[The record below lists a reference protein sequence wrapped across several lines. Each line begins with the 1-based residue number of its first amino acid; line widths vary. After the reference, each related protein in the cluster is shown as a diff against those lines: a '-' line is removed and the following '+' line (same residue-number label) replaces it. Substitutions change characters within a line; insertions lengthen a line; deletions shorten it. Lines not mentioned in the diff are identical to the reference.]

1 MMRSNNWL
9 FHSCHKMLAVLI
21 TDLDQVSGIPE
32 DCLLHIR
39 NNSPA
44 TLWFFLV
51 QICYRLYK
59 YLPYHAPIRRRS
71 DLEDFLYDKYLAE
84 DEELA
89 KKRAT
94 MESLYDDWAEYKSLF
109 VSEATIKR
117 DRNTWKALY
126 KDAPIVKKPLVS
138 ITKTELERWLL
149 SVIRSKNMN
158 SHQFTNFISVV
169 RQLMAYAEEIG
180 IIESNPAEKIHIQKK
195 RILKPEVKGPAI
207 TQVFMEDER
216 QMLIKH
222 AMEQYAKHRDTVQI
236 FTSLAIAFLLYV
248 PLRRGELVA
257 LRFDDL
263 DGNRLYLTDSYSHDM
278 KCLKGRLKDIEGWRT
293 VDVVPPALEIIE
305 KIRQERIRL
314 GMPTDGCIFT
324 VNEKYSS
331 LYSALGKSINKY
343 CDELGIPRRSLHKTR
358 KTCLGT
364 KTSERHLTRIAT
376 TLLLTRRD
384 TEQFQHHWPRSS
396 NQCKTTDA
404 LKSLIIQRFGGVVR
418 RGKNPTTSN
427 QIQPLPELKNR

>member
-1 MMRSNNWL
+1 MTSKTPHEEIRLQDLYSADDVLSTIYEQGILDEDGVRLIMRKKHLQFVLS
-9 FHSCHKMLAVLI
+9 HHEHKIWQSADGRWKTYI
-21 TDLDQVSGIPE
+21 TDEESGK
-32 DCLLHIR
+32 R
-39 NNSPA
+39 K
-44 TLWFFLV
+44 
-51 QICYRLYK
+51 QISRES
-59 YLPYHAPIRRRS
+59 RE

-117 DRNTWKALY
+117 DSNTWKALY

-222 AMEQYAKHRDTVQI
+222 AMEQYEKHRDTVQI

-314 GMPTDGCIFT
+314 GMPTDGYIFT
-324 VNEKYSS
+324 VNEKYGS

-343 CDELGIPRRSLHKTR
+343 CDEIGIPRRSLHKTR
-358 KTCLGT
+358 KTCASKMHADGVNDLIIQAQLGH
-364 KTSERHLTRIAT
+364 KDLRT
-376 TLLLTRRD
+376 TFNSYCYD
-384 TEQFQHHWPRSS
+384 V
-396 NQCKTTDA
+396 TTDA
-404 LKSLIIQRFGGVVR
+404 ERYRAISASLA
-418 RGKNPTTSN
+418 
-427 QIQPLPELKNR
+427 

>member
-1 MMRSNNWL
+1 MNNRTPHEEIRLQDLYSADDILSTIYEEGILNEDGVRLIMRKKHLQFVLS
-9 FHSCHKMLAVLI
+9 HHEHKIWQSADGRWKTYI
-21 TDLDQVSGIPE
+21 TDEESGK
-32 DCLLHIR
+32 R
-39 NNSPA
+39 K
-44 TLWFFLV
+44 
-51 QICYRLYK
+51 QISRES
-59 YLPYHAPIRRRS
+59 RE

-109 VSEATIKR
+109 VSESTIKR

-138 ITKTELERWLL
+138 VTKTELERWLL

-158 SHQFTNFISVV
+158 SHQFNNFISVI

-180 IIESNPAEKIHIQKK
+180 IIDSNPVEKIRIQKK
-195 RILKPEVKGPAI
+195 RILKPEIKGPTI

-216 QMLIKH
+216 QLLIKY
-222 AMEQYAKHRDTVQI
+222 AMEQYNKHRDTVQI

-263 DGNRLYLTDSYSHDM
+263 DGNRLILTDSYSHDM

-305 KIRQERIRL
+305 RIRQERIRL

-324 VNEKYSS
+324 VNEKYGS

-343 CDELGIPRRSLHKTR
+343 CDEIGIPRRSLHKTR
-358 KTCLGT
+358 KTCASKMHADGVNDLIIQAQLGH
-364 KTSERHLTRIAT
+364 KDLRT
-376 TLLLTRRD
+376 TFNSYCYD
-384 TEQFQHHWPRSS
+384 V
-396 NQCKTTDA
+396 TTDA
-404 LKSLIIQRFGGVVR
+404 ERYRAISASLA
-418 RGKNPTTSN
+418 
-427 QIQPLPELKNR
+427 

>member
-1 MMRSNNWL
+1 MTSKTPHEEIRLQDLYSADDVLSTIYEQGILDEDGVRLIMRKKHLQFVLS
-9 FHSCHKMLAVLI
+9 HHEHKIWQSADGRWKTYI
-21 TDLDQVSGIPE
+21 TDEESGK
-32 DCLLHIR
+32 R
-39 NNSPA
+39 K
-44 TLWFFLV
+44 
-51 QICYRLYK
+51 QISRES
-59 YLPYHAPIRRRS
+59 RE

-109 VSEATIKR
+109 VSESTIKR

-138 ITKTELERWLL
+138 VTKTELERWLL

-158 SHQFTNFISVV
+158 SHQFNNFISVI

-180 IIESNPAEKIHIQKK
+180 IIDSNPVEKIRIQKK
-195 RILKPEVKGPAI
+195 RILKPEIKGPTI

-216 QMLIKH
+216 QLLIKY
-222 AMEQYAKHRDTVQI
+222 AMEQYNKHRDTVQI

-263 DGNRLYLTDSYSHDM
+263 DGNRLILTDSYSHGT
-278 KCLKGRLKDIEGWRT
+278 KSLTGRLKDIEGWRA

-324 VNEKYSS
+324 VNEKYGS
-331 LYSALGKSINKY
+331 LYSALGKTINKY
-343 CDELGIPRRSLHKTR
+343 CDEIGIPRRSLHKTR
-358 KTCLGT
+358 KTCASKMHADGVNDLIIQAQLGH
-364 KTSERHLTRIAT
+364 KDLRT
-376 TLLLTRRD
+376 TFNSYCYD
-384 TEQFQHHWPRSS
+384 V
-396 NQCKTTDA
+396 TTDA
-404 LKSLIIQRFGGVVR
+404 ERYRAISASLA
-418 RGKNPTTSN
+418 
-427 QIQPLPELKNR
+427 

>member
-1 MMRSNNWL
+1 MTSKTPHEEIRLQDLYSADDVLSTIYEQGILDEDGVRLIMRKKHLQFVLS
-9 FHSCHKMLAVLI
+9 HHEHKIWQSADGRWKTYI
-21 TDLDQVSGIPE
+21 TDEESGK
-32 DCLLHIR
+32 R
-39 NNSPA
+39 K
-44 TLWFFLV
+44 
-51 QICYRLYK
+51 QISRES
-59 YLPYHAPIRRRS
+59 RE

-324 VNEKYSS
+324 VNEKYGS

-343 CDELGIPRRSLHKTR
+343 CDEIGIPRRSLHKTR
-358 KTCLGT
+358 KTCASKMHADGVNDLIIQAQLGH
-364 KTSERHLTRIAT
+364 KDLRT
-376 TLLLTRRD
+376 TFNSYCYD
-384 TEQFQHHWPRSS
+384 V
-396 NQCKTTDA
+396 TTDA
-404 LKSLIIQRFGGVVR
+404 ERYRAISASLA
-418 RGKNPTTSN
+418 
-427 QIQPLPELKNR
+427 

>member
-1 MMRSNNWL
+1 MNNRTPHEEIRLQDLYSADDVLSTIYEQGILDEDGVRLIMRKKHLQFVLS
-9 FHSCHKMLAVLI
+9 HHEHKIWQSADGRWKTYI
-21 TDLDQVSGIPE
+21 TDEESGK
-32 DCLLHIR
+32 R
-39 NNSPA
+39 K
-44 TLWFFLV
+44 
-51 QICYRLYK
+51 QISRES
-59 YLPYHAPIRRRS
+59 REE
-71 DLEDFLYDKYLAE
+71 LENFLYDKYLAE

-109 VSEATIKR
+109 VSESTIKR

-138 ITKTELERWLL
+138 VTKTELERWLL

-158 SHQFTNFISVV
+158 SHQFNNFISVI

-180 IIESNPAEKIHIQKK
+180 IIDSNPVEKIRIQKK
-195 RILKPEVKGPAI
+195 RILKPEIKGPTI

-216 QMLIKH
+216 QLLIKY
-222 AMEQYAKHRDTVQI
+222 AMEQYNKHRDTVQI

-263 DGNRLYLTDSYSHDM
+263 DGNRLILTDSYSHDM

-293 VDVVPPALEIIE
+293 MDVVPPALEIIE
-305 KIRQERIRL
+305 RIRQERIRL

-324 VNEKYSS
+324 VNEKYGS

-343 CDELGIPRRSLHKTR
+343 CDEIGIPRRSLHKTR
-358 KTCLGT
+358 KTCASKMHADGVNDLIIQAQLGH
-364 KTSERHLTRIAT
+364 KDLRT
-376 TLLLTRRD
+376 TFNSYCYD
-384 TEQFQHHWPRSS
+384 V
-396 NQCKTTDA
+396 TTDA
-404 LKSLIIQRFGGVVR
+404 ERYRAISASLA
-418 RGKNPTTSN
+418 
-427 QIQPLPELKNR
+427 

>member
-1 MMRSNNWL
+1 MTSKTPHEEIRLQDLYSADDVLSTIYEQGILDEDGVRLIMRKKHLQFVLS
-9 FHSCHKMLAVLI
+9 HHEHKIWQSADGRWKTYI
-21 TDLDQVSGIPE
+21 TDEESGK
-32 DCLLHIR
+32 R
-39 NNSPA
+39 K
-44 TLWFFLV
+44 
-51 QICYRLYK
+51 QISRES
-59 YLPYHAPIRRRS
+59 RE

-358 KTCLGT
+358 KTCASKMHADGVNDLIIQAQLGH
-364 KTSERHLTRIAT
+364 KDLRT
-376 TLLLTRRD
+376 TFNSYCYD
-384 TEQFQHHWPRSS
+384 V
-396 NQCKTTDA
+396 TTDA
-404 LKSLIIQRFGGVVR
+404 ERYRAISASLA
-418 RGKNPTTSN
+418 
-427 QIQPLPELKNR
+427 

>member
-1 MMRSNNWL
+1 MNNRTPHEEIRLQDLYSADDILSTIYEEGILNEDGVRLIMRKKHLQFVLS
-9 FHSCHKMLAVLI
+9 HHEHKIWQSADGRWKTYI
-21 TDLDQVSGIPE
+21 TDEESGK
-32 DCLLHIR
+32 R
-39 NNSPA
+39 K
-44 TLWFFLV
+44 
-51 QICYRLYK
+51 QISRES
-59 YLPYHAPIRRRS
+59 RE

-109 VSEATIKR
+109 VSESTIKR

-138 ITKTELERWLL
+138 VTKTELERWLL

-158 SHQFTNFISVV
+158 SHQFNSFISVI

-180 IIESNPAEKIHIQKK
+180 IIDSNPVEKIRIQKK
-195 RILKPEVKGPAI
+195 RILKPEIKGPTI

-216 QMLIKH
+216 QLLIKY
-222 AMEQYAKHRDTVQI
+222 AMEQYNKHRDTVQI

-263 DGNRLYLTDSYSHDM
+263 DGNRLILTDSYSHDM

-293 VDVVPPALEIIE
+293 MDVVPPALEIIE
-305 KIRQERIRL
+305 RIRQERIRL

-324 VNEKYSS
+324 VNEKYGS

-358 KTCLGT
+358 KTCASKMHADGVNDLIIQAQLGH
-364 KTSERHLTRIAT
+364 KDLRT
-376 TLLLTRRD
+376 TYNSYCYD
-384 TEQFQHHWPRSS
+384 V
-396 NQCKTTDA
+396 TTDA
-404 LKSLIIQRFGGVVR
+404 ERYRAISASLA
-418 RGKNPTTSN
+418 
-427 QIQPLPELKNR
+427 

>member
-1 MMRSNNWL
+1 MTSKTPHEEIRLQDLYSADDVLSTIYEQGILDEDGVRLIMRKKHLQFVLS
-9 FHSCHKMLAVLI
+9 HHEHKIWQSADGRWKTYI
-21 TDLDQVSGIPE
+21 TDEESGK
-32 DCLLHIR
+32 R
-39 NNSPA
+39 K
-44 TLWFFLV
+44 
-51 QICYRLYK
+51 QISRES
-59 YLPYHAPIRRRS
+59 RE

-109 VSEATIKR
+109 VSESTIKR

-138 ITKTELERWLL
+138 VTKTELERWLL

-158 SHQFTNFISVV
+158 SHQFNNFISVI

-180 IIESNPAEKIHIQKK
+180 IIDSNPVEKIRIQKK
-195 RILKPEVKGPAI
+195 RILKPEIKGPTI

-216 QMLIKH
+216 QLLIKY
-222 AMEQYAKHRDTVQI
+222 AMEQYDKRRDYVQK

-263 DGNRLYLTDSYSHDM
+263 DGNRLILTDSYSHDM

-293 VDVVPPALEIIE
+293 MDVVPPALEIIE
-305 KIRQERIRL
+305 RIRQERIRL

-324 VNEKYSS
+324 VNEKYGS

-343 CDELGIPRRSLHKTR
+343 CDEIGIPRRSLHKTR
-358 KTCLGT
+358 KTCASKMHADGVNDLIIQAQLGH
-364 KTSERHLTRIAT
+364 KDLRT
-376 TLLLTRRD
+376 TFNSYCYD
-384 TEQFQHHWPRSS
+384 V
-396 NQCKTTDA
+396 TTDA
-404 LKSLIIQRFGGVVR
+404 ERYRAISASLA
-418 RGKNPTTSN
+418 
-427 QIQPLPELKNR
+427 

>member
-1 MMRSNNWL
+1 MTSKMPHEEIRLQDLYSADDVLSTIYEQGILDEDGVRLIMRKKHLQFVLS
-9 FHSCHKMLAVLI
+9 HHEHKIWQSADGRWKTYI
-21 TDLDQVSGIPE
+21 TDEESGK
-32 DCLLHIR
+32 R
-39 NNSPA
+39 K
-44 TLWFFLV
+44 
-51 QICYRLYK
+51 QISRES
-59 YLPYHAPIRRRS
+59 RE

-109 VSEATIKR
+109 VSESTIKR

-138 ITKTELERWLL
+138 VTKTELERWLL

-158 SHQFTNFISVV
+158 SHQFNNFISVI
-169 RQLMAYAEEIG
+169 RQIMAYAEEIG
-180 IIESNPAEKIHIQKK
+180 IIDSNPVEKIHIQKK
-195 RILKPEVKGPAI
+195 RILKPEIKGPTI

-216 QMLIKH
+216 QLLIKY
-222 AMEQYAKHRDTVQI
+222 AMEQYNKHRDTVQI

-263 DGNRLYLTDSYSHDM
+263 DGNRLILTDSYSHDM
-278 KCLKGRLKDIEGWRT
+278 KCLKGRLKDIEGWRAM
-293 VDVVPPALEIIE
+293 DVVPPALEIIE
-305 KIRQERIRL
+305 RIRQERIRL

-324 VNEKYSS
+324 VNEKYGS

-343 CDELGIPRRSLHKTR
+343 CDEIGIPRRSLHKTR
-358 KTCLGT
+358 KTCASKMHADGVNDLIIQAQLGH
-364 KTSERHLTRIAT
+364 KDLRT
-376 TLLLTRRD
+376 TFNSYCYD
-384 TEQFQHHWPRSS
+384 V
-396 NQCKTTDA
+396 TTDA
-404 LKSLIIQRFGGVVR
+404 ERYRAISASLA
-418 RGKNPTTSN
+418 
-427 QIQPLPELKNR
+427 

>member
-1 MMRSNNWL
+1 MTSKTPHEEIRLQDLYSADDVLSTIYEQGILDEDGVRLIMRKKHLQFVLS
-9 FHSCHKMLAVLI
+9 HHEHKIWQSADGRWKTYI
-21 TDLDQVSGIPE
+21 TDEESGK
-32 DCLLHIR
+32 R
-39 NNSPA
+39 K
-44 TLWFFLV
+44 
-51 QICYRLYK
+51 QISRES
-59 YLPYHAPIRRRS
+59 REE
-71 DLEDFLYDKYLAE
+71 LENFLYDKYHAE

-138 ITKTELERWLL
+138 VTKTELERWLL

-222 AMEQYAKHRDTVQI
+222 AMEQYEKHRDTVQI

-314 GMPTDGCIFT
+314 GMPTDGYIFT
-324 VNEKYSS
+324 VNEKYGS

-343 CDELGIPRRSLHKTR
+343 CDEIGIPRRSLHKTR
-358 KTCLGT
+358 KTCASKMHADGVNDLIIQAQLGH
-364 KTSERHLTRIAT
+364 KDLRT
-376 TLLLTRRD
+376 TFNSYCYD
-384 TEQFQHHWPRSS
+384 V
-396 NQCKTTDA
+396 TTDA
-404 LKSLIIQRFGGVVR
+404 ERYRAISASLA
-418 RGKNPTTSN
+418 
-427 QIQPLPELKNR
+427 

>member
-1 MMRSNNWL
+1 MTSKMPHEEIRLQDLYSADDVLSTIYEQGILDEDGVRLIMRKKHLQYVLS
-9 FHSCHKMLAVLI
+9 HHEHKIWQSADGRWKTYI
-21 TDLDQVSGIPE
+21 TDEESGK
-32 DCLLHIR
+32 R
-39 NNSPA
+39 K
-44 TLWFFLV
+44 
-51 QICYRLYK
+51 QISRES
-59 YLPYHAPIRRRS
+59 REE
-71 DLEDFLYDKYLAE
+71 LEDLLYDKYLAE

-89 KKRAT
+89 KKSAT

-216 QMLIKH
+216 RMLIKH
-222 AMEQYAKHRDTVQI
+222 AMEQYEKHRDTVQI

-305 KIRQERIRL
+305 RIRQERIRL

-324 VNEKYSS
+324 VNEKYGS

-343 CDELGIPRRSLHKTR
+343 CDEIGIPRRSLHKTR
-358 KTCLGT
+358 KTCASKMHADGVNDLIIQAQLGH
-364 KTSERHLTRIAT
+364 KDLRT
-376 TLLLTRRD
+376 TFNSYCYD
-384 TEQFQHHWPRSS
+384 V
-396 NQCKTTDA
+396 TTDA
-404 LKSLIIQRFGGVVR
+404 ERYRAISASLA
-418 RGKNPTTSN
+418 
-427 QIQPLPELKNR
+427 

>member
-1 MMRSNNWL
+1 MNNRTPHEEIRLQDLYSADDILSTIYEEGILNEDGVRLIMRKKHLQFVLS
-9 FHSCHKMLAVLI
+9 HHEHKIWQSADGRWKTYI
-21 TDLDQVSGIPE
+21 TDEESGK
-32 DCLLHIR
+32 R
-39 NNSPA
+39 K
-44 TLWFFLV
+44 
-51 QICYRLYK
+51 QISRES
-59 YLPYHAPIRRRS
+59 REE
-71 DLEDFLYDKYLAE
+71 LENFLYDKYLAE

-109 VSEATIKR
+109 VSESTIKR

-138 ITKTELERWLL
+138 VTKTELERWLL

-158 SHQFTNFISVV
+158 SHQFNNFISVI

-180 IIESNPAEKIHIQKK
+180 IIDSNPVEKIRIQKK
-195 RILKPEVKGPAI
+195 RILKPEIKGPTI

-216 QMLIKH
+216 QLLIKY
-222 AMEQYAKHRDTVQI
+222 AMEQYNKHRDTVQI

-263 DGNRLYLTDSYSHDM
+263 DGNRLILTDSYSHDM

-293 VDVVPPALEIIE
+293 MDVVPPALEIIE
-305 KIRQERIRL
+305 RIRQERIRL

-324 VNEKYSS
+324 VNEKYGS

-343 CDELGIPRRSLHKTR
+343 CDEIGIPRRSLHKTR
-358 KTCLGT
+358 KTCASKMHADGVNDLIIQAQLGH
-364 KTSERHLTRIAT
+364 KDLRT
-376 TLLLTRRD
+376 TFNSYCYD
-384 TEQFQHHWPRSS
+384 V
-396 NQCKTTDA
+396 TTDA
-404 LKSLIIQRFGGVVR
+404 ERYRAISASLA
-418 RGKNPTTSN
+418 
-427 QIQPLPELKNR
+427 

>member
-1 MMRSNNWL
+1 MTSKTPHEEIRLQDLYSADDVLSTIYEQGILDEDGVRLIMRKKHLQFVLS
-9 FHSCHKMLAVLI
+9 HHEHKIWQSADGRWKTYI
-21 TDLDQVSGIPE
+21 TDEESGK
-32 DCLLHIR
+32 R
-39 NNSPA
+39 K
-44 TLWFFLV
+44 
-51 QICYRLYK
+51 QISRES
-59 YLPYHAPIRRRS
+59 RE

-109 VSEATIKR
+109 VSESTIKR

-138 ITKTELERWLL
+138 VTKTELERWLL

-158 SHQFTNFISVV
+158 SHQFNNFISVI

-180 IIESNPAEKIHIQKK
+180 IIDSNPVEKIRIQKK
-195 RILKPEVKGPAI
+195 RILKPEIKGPTI

-216 QMLIKH
+216 QLLIKY
-222 AMEQYAKHRDTVQI
+222 AMEQYNKHRDTVQI

-263 DGNRLYLTDSYSHDM
+263 DGNRLILTDSYSHDM
-278 KCLKGRLKDIEGWRT
+278 KCLKGRLKDIEGWRA
-293 VDVVPPALEIIE
+293 VDVVPPALDIIE

-324 VNEKYSS
+324 VNEKYGS

-343 CDELGIPRRSLHKTR
+343 CDEIGIPRRSLHKTR
-358 KTCLGT
+358 KTCASKMHADGVNDLIIQAQLGH
-364 KTSERHLTRIAT
+364 KDLRT
-376 TLLLTRRD
+376 TYNSYCYD
-384 TEQFQHHWPRSS
+384 V
-396 NQCKTTDA
+396 TTDA
-404 LKSLIIQRFGGVVR
+404 ERYRAISASLA
-418 RGKNPTTSN
+418 
-427 QIQPLPELKNR
+427 

>member
-1 MMRSNNWL
+1 MNNRTPHEEIRLQDLYSADDILSTIYEEGILNEDGVRLIMRKKHLQFVLS
-9 FHSCHKMLAVLI
+9 HHEHKIWQSADGRWKTYI
-21 TDLDQVSGIPE
+21 TDEESGK
-32 DCLLHIR
+32 R
-39 NNSPA
+39 K
-44 TLWFFLV
+44 
-51 QICYRLYK
+51 QISRES
-59 YLPYHAPIRRRS
+59 REE
-71 DLEDFLYDKYLAE
+71 LENFLYDKYLAE

-109 VSEATIKR
+109 VSESTIKR

-138 ITKTELERWLL
+138 VTKTELERWLL

-158 SHQFTNFISVV
+158 SHQFNNFISVI

-180 IIESNPAEKIHIQKK
+180 IIDSNPVEKIRIQKK
-195 RILKPEVKGPAI
+195 RILKPEIKGPTI

-216 QMLIKH
+216 QLLIKY
-222 AMEQYAKHRDTVQI
+222 AMEQYNKHRDTVQI

-263 DGNRLYLTDSYSHDM
+263 DGNRLILTDSYSHDM

-293 VDVVPPALEIIE
+293 MDVVPPALEIIE
-305 KIRQERIRL
+305 KIRQERNRL
-314 GMPTDGCIFT
+314 DMPTDGCIFT
-324 VNEKYSS
+324 VNEKYGS

-343 CDELGIPRRSLHKTR
+343 CDEIGIPRRSLHKTR
-358 KTCLGT
+358 KTCASKMHADGVNDLIIQAQLGH
-364 KTSERHLTRIAT
+364 KDLRT
-376 TLLLTRRD
+376 TFNSYCYD
-384 TEQFQHHWPRSS
+384 V
-396 NQCKTTDA
+396 TTDA
-404 LKSLIIQRFGGVVR
+404 ERYRAISASLA
-418 RGKNPTTSN
+418 
-427 QIQPLPELKNR
+427 

>member
-1 MMRSNNWL
+1 MTNRTPHEEIRLQDLYSADDVLSTIYEEGILNEDGVRLIMRKKHLQFVLS
-9 FHSCHKMLAVLI
+9 HHEHKIWQSADGRWKTYI
-21 TDLDQVSGIPE
+21 TDEESGK
-32 DCLLHIR
+32 R
-39 NNSPA
+39 K
-44 TLWFFLV
+44 
-51 QICYRLYK
+51 QISRES
-59 YLPYHAPIRRRS
+59 REE
-71 DLEDFLYDKYLAE
+71 LENFLYDKYLAE

-358 KTCLGT
+358 KTCASKMHADGVNDLIIQAQLGH
-364 KTSERHLTRIAT
+364 KDLRT
-376 TLLLTRRD
+376 TFNSYCYD
-384 TEQFQHHWPRSS
+384 V
-396 NQCKTTDA
+396 TTDA
-404 LKSLIIQRFGGVVR
+404 ERYRAISASLA
-418 RGKNPTTSN
+418 
-427 QIQPLPELKNR
+427 

>member
-1 MMRSNNWL
+1 MTSKTPHEEIRLQDLYSADDVLSTIYEQGILDEDGVRLIMRKKHLQFVLS
-9 FHSCHKMLAVLI
+9 HHEHKIWQSADGRWKTYI
-21 TDLDQVSGIPE
+21 TDEESGK
-32 DCLLHIR
+32 R
-39 NNSPA
+39 K
-44 TLWFFLV
+44 
-51 QICYRLYK
+51 QISRES
-59 YLPYHAPIRRRS
+59 REE
-71 DLEDFLYDKYLAE
+71 LENFLYDKYLAE

-263 DGNRLYLTDSYSHDM
+263 DGNRLILTDSYSHDM

-324 VNEKYSS
+324 VNEKYGS

-343 CDELGIPRRSLHKTR
+343 CDEIGIPRRSLHKTR
-358 KTCLGT
+358 KTCASKMHADGVNDLIIQAQLGH
-364 KTSERHLTRIAT
+364 KDLRT
-376 TLLLTRRD
+376 TFNSYCY
-384 TEQFQHHWPRSS
+384 EV
-396 NQCKTTDA
+396 TTDA
-404 LKSLIIQRFGGVVR
+404 ERYRAISASLA
-418 RGKNPTTSN
+418 
-427 QIQPLPELKNR
+427 

>member
-1 MMRSNNWL
+1 MTSKMPHEEIRLQDLYSADDVLSTIYEQGILDEDGVRLIMRKKHLQFVLS
-9 FHSCHKMLAVLI
+9 HHEHKIWQSADGRWKTYI
-21 TDLDQVSGIPE
+21 TDEESGK
-32 DCLLHIR
+32 R
-39 NNSPA
+39 K
-44 TLWFFLV
+44 
-51 QICYRLYK
+51 QISRES
-59 YLPYHAPIRRRS
+59 RE

-358 KTCLGT
+358 KTCASKMHADGVNDLIIQAQLGH
-364 KTSERHLTRIAT
+364 KDLRT
-376 TLLLTRRD
+376 TFNSYCYD
-384 TEQFQHHWPRSS
+384 V
-396 NQCKTTDA
+396 TTDA
-404 LKSLIIQRFGGVVR
+404 ERYRAISASLA
-418 RGKNPTTSN
+418 
-427 QIQPLPELKNR
+427 

>member
-1 MMRSNNWL
+1 MNNRTPHEETRLQDLYSADDILSTIYEEGILNEDGVRLIMRKKHLQFVLS
-9 FHSCHKMLAVLI
+9 HHEHKIWQSADGRWKTYI
-21 TDLDQVSGIPE
+21 TDEESGK
-32 DCLLHIR
+32 R
-39 NNSPA
+39 K
-44 TLWFFLV
+44 
-51 QICYRLYK
+51 QISRES
-59 YLPYHAPIRRRS
+59 RE

-109 VSEATIKR
+109 VSESTIKR

-138 ITKTELERWLL
+138 VTKTELERWLL

-158 SHQFTNFISVV
+158 SHQFNNFISVI

-180 IIESNPAEKIHIQKK
+180 IIDSNPVEKIRIQKK
-195 RILKPEVKGPAI
+195 RILKPEIKGPTI

-216 QMLIKH
+216 QLLIKY
-222 AMEQYAKHRDTVQI
+222 AMEQYNKHRDTVQI

-263 DGNRLYLTDSYSHDM
+263 DGNRLILTDSYSHDM

-293 VDVVPPALEIIE
+293 MDVVPPALEIIE
-305 KIRQERIRL
+305 RIRQERIRL

-324 VNEKYSS
+324 VNEKYGS

-343 CDELGIPRRSLHKTR
+343 CDEIGIPRRSLHKTR
-358 KTCLGT
+358 KTCASKMHADGVNDLIIQAQLGH
-364 KTSERHLTRIAT
+364 KDLRT
-376 TLLLTRRD
+376 TFNSYCYD
-384 TEQFQHHWPRSS
+384 V
-396 NQCKTTDA
+396 TTDA
-404 LKSLIIQRFGGVVR
+404 ERYRAISASLA
-418 RGKNPTTSN
+418 
-427 QIQPLPELKNR
+427 

>member
-1 MMRSNNWL
+1 MNNRTPHEEIRLQNLYSADDVLSTIYEQGILDEDGVRLIMRKKHLQFVLS
-9 FHSCHKMLAVLI
+9 HHEHKIWQSADGRWKTYI
-21 TDLDQVSGIPE
+21 TDEESGK
-32 DCLLHIR
+32 R
-39 NNSPA
+39 K
-44 TLWFFLV
+44 
-51 QICYRLYK
+51 QISRES
-59 YLPYHAPIRRRS
+59 REE
-71 DLEDFLYDKYLAE
+71 LENILYDKYLAE

-109 VSEATIKR
+109 VSESTIKR

-138 ITKTELERWLL
+138 VTKTELERWLL

-158 SHQFTNFISVV
+158 SHQFNNFISVI

-180 IIESNPAEKIHIQKK
+180 IIDSNPVEKIRIQKK
-195 RILKPEVKGPAI
+195 RILKPEIKGPTI

-216 QMLIKH
+216 QLLIKY
-222 AMEQYAKHRDTVQI
+222 AMEQYNKHRDTVQI

-263 DGNRLYLTDSYSHDM
+263 DGNRLILTDSYSHDM

-293 VDVVPPALEIIE
+293 MDVVPPALEIIE
-305 KIRQERIRL
+305 RIRQERIRL

-324 VNEKYSS
+324 VNEKYGS

-343 CDELGIPRRSLHKTR
+343 CDEIGIPRRSLHKTR
-358 KTCLGT
+358 KTCASKMHADGVN
-364 KTSERHLTRIAT
+364 
-376 TLLLTRRD
+376 D
-384 TEQFQHHWPRSS
+384 
-396 NQCKTTDA
+396 
-404 LKSLIIQRFGGVVR
+404 LIIQAHPIKSNHQKTQKPLEFQRFEWWSVR
-418 RGKNPTTSN
+418 GSN
-427 QIQPLPELKNR
+427 S

>member
-1 MMRSNNWL
+1 MNNRTPHEEIRLQDLYSADDILSTIYEEGILNEDGVRLIMRKKHLQFVLS
-9 FHSCHKMLAVLI
+9 HHEHKIWQSADGRWKTYI
-21 TDLDQVSGIPE
+21 TDEESGK
-32 DCLLHIR
+32 R
-39 NNSPA
+39 K
-44 TLWFFLV
+44 
-51 QICYRLYK
+51 QISRES
-59 YLPYHAPIRRRS
+59 RE

-222 AMEQYAKHRDTVQI
+222 AMEQYEKHRDTVQI

-324 VNEKYSS
+324 VNEKYGS

-343 CDELGIPRRSLHKTR
+343 CDEIGIPRRSLHKTR
-358 KTCLGT
+358 KTCASKMHADGVNDLIIQAQLGH
-364 KTSERHLTRIAT
+364 KDLRT
-376 TLLLTRRD
+376 TYNSYCYD
-384 TEQFQHHWPRSS
+384 V
-396 NQCKTTDA
+396 TTDA
-404 LKSLIIQRFGGVVR
+404 ERYRAISASLA
-418 RGKNPTTSN
+418 
-427 QIQPLPELKNR
+427 

>member
-1 MMRSNNWL
+1 MTSKTPHEEIRLQDLYSADDVLSTIYEQGILDEDGVRLIMRKKHLQFVLS
-9 FHSCHKMLAVLI
+9 HHEHKIWQSADGRWKTYI
-21 TDLDQVSGIPE
+21 TDEESGK
-32 DCLLHIR
+32 R
-39 NNSPA
+39 K
-44 TLWFFLV
+44 
-51 QICYRLYK
+51 QISRES
-59 YLPYHAPIRRRS
+59 REE
-71 DLEDFLYDKYLAE
+71 LENYLYDKYLAE

-222 AMEQYAKHRDTVQI
+222 AMEQYEKHRDTVQI

-305 KIRQERIRL
+305 RIRQERIRL

-324 VNEKYSS
+324 VNEKYGS

-343 CDELGIPRRSLHKTR
+343 CDEIGIPRRSLHKTR
-358 KTCLGT
+358 KTCASKMHADGVNDLIIQAQLGH
-364 KTSERHLTRIAT
+364 KDLRT
-376 TLLLTRRD
+376 TFNSYCYD
-384 TEQFQHHWPRSS
+384 V
-396 NQCKTTDA
+396 TTDA
-404 LKSLIIQRFGGVVR
+404 ERYRAISASLA
-418 RGKNPTTSN
+418 
-427 QIQPLPELKNR
+427 

>member
-1 MMRSNNWL
+1 MTSKTPHEEIRLQDLYSADDVLSTIYEQGILDEDGVRLIMRKKHLQFVLS
-9 FHSCHKMLAVLI
+9 HHEHKIWQSADGRWKTYI
-21 TDLDQVSGIPE
+21 TDEESGK
-32 DCLLHIR
+32 R
-39 NNSPA
+39 K
-44 TLWFFLV
+44 
-51 QICYRLYK
+51 QISRES
-59 YLPYHAPIRRRS
+59 RE

-109 VSEATIKR
+109 VSESTIKR

-138 ITKTELERWLL
+138 VTKTELERWLL

-158 SHQFTNFISVV
+158 SHQFNNFISVI

-180 IIESNPAEKIHIQKK
+180 IIDSNPVEKIRIQKK
-195 RILKPEVKGPAI
+195 RILKPEINGPTI

-216 QMLIKH
+216 QLLIKY
-222 AMEQYAKHRDTVQI
+222 AMEQYNKHRDTVQI

-263 DGNRLYLTDSYSHDM
+263 DGNRLILTDSYSHDM
-278 KCLKGRLKDIEGWRT
+278 KCLKGRLKDIEGWRAM
-293 VDVVPPALEIIE
+293 DVVPPALEIIE
-305 KIRQERIRL
+305 RIRQERIRL

-324 VNEKYSS
+324 VNEKYGS

-343 CDELGIPRRSLHKTR
+343 CDEIGIPRRSLHKTR
-358 KTCLGT
+358 KTCASKMHADGVNDLIIQAQLGH
-364 KTSERHLTRIAT
+364 KDLRT
-376 TLLLTRRD
+376 TFNSYCYD
-384 TEQFQHHWPRSS
+384 V
-396 NQCKTTDA
+396 TTDA
-404 LKSLIIQRFGGVVR
+404 ERYRAISASLA
-418 RGKNPTTSN
+418 
-427 QIQPLPELKNR
+427 

>member
-1 MMRSNNWL
+1 MNNRTPHEEIRLQDLYSADDVLSTIYEQGILDEDGVRLIMRKKHLQYVLS
-9 FHSCHKMLAVLI
+9 HHEHKIWQSADGRWKTYI
-21 TDLDQVSGIPE
+21 TDEESGK
-32 DCLLHIR
+32 R
-39 NNSPA
+39 K
-44 TLWFFLV
+44 
-51 QICYRLYK
+51 QISRES
-59 YLPYHAPIRRRS
+59 REE
-71 DLEDFLYDKYLAE
+71 LENFLYDKYLAE

-109 VSEATIKR
+109 VSESTIKR

-138 ITKTELERWLL
+138 VTKTELERWLL

-158 SHQFTNFISVV
+158 SHQFNNFISVI

-180 IIESNPAEKIHIQKK
+180 IIDSNPVEKIRIQKK
-195 RILKPEVKGPAI
+195 RILKPEIKGPTI

-216 QMLIKH
+216 QLLIKY
-222 AMEQYAKHRDTVQI
+222 AMEQYNKHRDTVQI

-263 DGNRLYLTDSYSHDM
+263 DGNRLILTDSYSHDM

-293 VDVVPPALEIIE
+293 MDVVPPALEIIE
-305 KIRQERIRL
+305 RIRQERIRL

-324 VNEKYSS
+324 VNEKYGS

-343 CDELGIPRRSLHKTR
+343 CDEIGIPRRSLHKTR
-358 KTCLGT
+358 KTCASKMHADGVNDLIIQAQLGH
-364 KTSERHLTRIAT
+364 KDLRT
-376 TLLLTRRD
+376 TFNSYCYD
-384 TEQFQHHWPRSS
+384 V
-396 NQCKTTDA
+396 TTDA
-404 LKSLIIQRFGGVVR
+404 ERYRAISASLA
-418 RGKNPTTSN
+418 
-427 QIQPLPELKNR
+427 

>member
-1 MMRSNNWL
+1 MTSKTPHEEIRLQDLYSADDILSTIYEEGILNEDGVRLIMRKKHLQFVLS
-9 FHSCHKMLAVLI
+9 HHEHKIWQSADGRWKTYI
-21 TDLDQVSGIPE
+21 TDEESGK
-32 DCLLHIR
+32 R
-39 NNSPA
+39 K
-44 TLWFFLV
+44 
-51 QICYRLYK
+51 QISRES
-59 YLPYHAPIRRRS
+59 RE

-324 VNEKYSS
+324 VNEKYGS

-343 CDELGIPRRSLHKTR
+343 CDEIGIPRRSLHKTR
-358 KTCLGT
+358 KTCASKMHADGVNDLIIQAQLGH
-364 KTSERHLTRIAT
+364 KDLRT
-376 TLLLTRRD
+376 TFNSYCYD
-384 TEQFQHHWPRSS
+384 V
-396 NQCKTTDA
+396 TTDA
-404 LKSLIIQRFGGVVR
+404 ERYRAISASLA
-418 RGKNPTTSN
+418 
-427 QIQPLPELKNR
+427 

>member
-1 MMRSNNWL
+1 MNNRTPHEEIRLQDLYSADDILSTIYEEGILNEDGVRLIMRKKHLQFVLS
-9 FHSCHKMLAVLI
+9 HHEHKIWQSADGRWKTYI
-21 TDLDQVSGIPE
+21 TDEESGK
-32 DCLLHIR
+32 R
-39 NNSPA
+39 K
-44 TLWFFLV
+44 
-51 QICYRLYK
+51 QISRES
-59 YLPYHAPIRRRS
+59 RE

-109 VSEATIKR
+109 VSESTIKR

-138 ITKTELERWLL
+138 VTKTELERWLL

-158 SHQFTNFISVV
+158 SHQFNNFISVI

-180 IIESNPAEKIHIQKK
+180 IIDSNPVEKIRIQKK
-195 RILKPEVKGPAI
+195 RILKPEIKGPTI

-216 QMLIKH
+216 QLLIKY
-222 AMEQYAKHRDTVQI
+222 AMEQYNKHRDTVQI

-263 DGNRLYLTDSYSHDM
+263 DGNRLILTDSYSHDM

-293 VDVVPPALEIIE
+293 MDVVPPALEIIE
-305 KIRQERIRL
+305 RIRQERIRL

-324 VNEKYSS
+324 VNEKYGS

-358 KTCLGT
+358 KTCASKMHADGVNDLIIQAQLGH
-364 KTSERHLTRIAT
+364 KDLRT
-376 TLLLTRRD
+376 TFNSYCYD
-384 TEQFQHHWPRSS
+384 V
-396 NQCKTTDA
+396 TTDA
-404 LKSLIIQRFGGVVR
+404 ERYRAISASLA
-418 RGKNPTTSN
+418 
-427 QIQPLPELKNR
+427 

>member
-1 MMRSNNWL
+1 MNNRTPHEEIRLQNLYSADDVLSTIYEEGILDEDGVRLIMRKKHLQFVLS
-9 FHSCHKMLAVLI
+9 HHEHKIWQSADGRWKTYI
-21 TDLDQVSGIPE
+21 TDEESGK
-32 DCLLHIR
+32 R
-39 NNSPA
+39 K
-44 TLWFFLV
+44 
-51 QICYRLYK
+51 QISRES
-59 YLPYHAPIRRRS
+59 REE
-71 DLEDFLYDKYLAE
+71 LENILYDKYLAE

-138 ITKTELERWLL
+138 VTKTELERWLL

-158 SHQFTNFISVV
+158 SHQFNNFISVI

-180 IIESNPAEKIHIQKK
+180 IIDSNPVEKIHIQKK
-195 RILKPEVKGPAI
+195 RILKPEIKGPTI

-216 QMLIKH
+216 QLLIKY
-222 AMEQYAKHRDTVQI
+222 AMEQYNKHRDTVQI

-263 DGNRLYLTDSYSHDM
+263 DGNRLILTDSYSHDM

-293 VDVVPPALEIIE
+293 MDVVPPALEIIE
-305 KIRQERIRL
+305 RIRQERIRL

-324 VNEKYSS
+324 VNEKYGS

-343 CDELGIPRRSLHKTR
+343 CDEIGIPRRSLHKTR
-358 KTCLGT
+358 KTCASKMHADGVNDLIIQAQLGH
-364 KTSERHLTRIAT
+364 KDLRT
-376 TLLLTRRD
+376 TFNSYCYD
-384 TEQFQHHWPRSS
+384 V
-396 NQCKTTDA
+396 TTDA
-404 LKSLIIQRFGGVVR
+404 ERYRAISASLA
-418 RGKNPTTSN
+418 
-427 QIQPLPELKNR
+427 

>member
-1 MMRSNNWL
+1 MTSKTPHEEIRLQDLYSADDVLSTIYEQGILDEDGVRLIMRKKHLQFVLS
-9 FHSCHKMLAVLI
+9 HHEHKIWQSADGRWKTYI
-21 TDLDQVSGIPE
+21 TDEESGK
-32 DCLLHIR
+32 R
-39 NNSPA
+39 K
-44 TLWFFLV
+44 
-51 QICYRLYK
+51 QISRES
-59 YLPYHAPIRRRS
+59 RE

-293 VDVVPPALEIIE
+293 MDVVPPALEIIE

-358 KTCLGT
+358 KTCASKMHADGVNDLIIQAQLGH
-364 KTSERHLTRIAT
+364 KDLRT
-376 TLLLTRRD
+376 TFNSYCYD
-384 TEQFQHHWPRSS
+384 V
-396 NQCKTTDA
+396 TTDA
-404 LKSLIIQRFGGVVR
+404 ERYRAISASLA
-418 RGKNPTTSN
+418 
-427 QIQPLPELKNR
+427 

>member
-1 MMRSNNWL
+1 MTSKTPHEEIRLQDLYSADDVLSTIYEQGILDEDGVRLIMRKKHLQFVLS
-9 FHSCHKMLAVLI
+9 HHEHKIWQSADGRWKTYI
-21 TDLDQVSGIPE
+21 TDEESGK
-32 DCLLHIR
+32 R
-39 NNSPA
+39 K
-44 TLWFFLV
+44 
-51 QICYRLYK
+51 QISRES
-59 YLPYHAPIRRRS
+59 RE

-109 VSEATIKR
+109 VSESTIKR

-138 ITKTELERWLL
+138 VTKTELERWLL

-158 SHQFTNFISVV
+158 SHQFNNFISVI

-180 IIESNPAEKIHIQKK
+180 IIDSNPVEKIRIQKK
-195 RILKPEVKGPAI
+195 RILKPEIKGPTI

-216 QMLIKH
+216 QLLIKY
-222 AMEQYAKHRDTVQI
+222 AMEQYNKHRDTVQI

-263 DGNRLYLTDSYSHDM
+263 DGNRLILTDSYSHDM
-278 KCLKGRLKDIEGWRT
+278 KCLKGRLKDIEGWRAM
-293 VDVVPPALEIIE
+293 DVVPPALEIIE
-305 KIRQERIRL
+305 RIRQERIRL

-324 VNEKYSS
+324 VNEKYGS

-343 CDELGIPRRSLHKTR
+343 CDEIGIPRRSLHKTR
-358 KTCLGT
+358 KTCASKMHADGVN
-364 KTSERHLTRIAT
+364 
-376 TLLLTRRD
+376 D
-384 TEQFQHHWPRSS
+384 
-396 NQCKTTDA
+396 
-404 LKSLIIQRFGGVVR
+404 LIIQAQLGHKDLR
-418 RGKNPTTSN
+418 TTFNSYCYDSAS
-427 QIQPLPELKNR
+427 LA

>member
-1 MMRSNNWL
+1 MTSKTPHEEIRLQDLYSADDVLSTIYEQGILDEDGVRLIMRKKHLQFVLS
-9 FHSCHKMLAVLI
+9 HHEHKIWQSADGRWKTYI
-21 TDLDQVSGIPE
+21 TDEETGK
-32 DCLLHIR
+32 R
-39 NNSPA
+39 K
-44 TLWFFLV
+44 
-51 QICYRLYK
+51 QISRES
-59 YLPYHAPIRRRS
+59 REE
-71 DLEDFLYDKYLAE
+71 LENFLYDKYLAE

-109 VSEATIKR
+109 VSESTIKR

-138 ITKTELERWLL
+138 VTKTELERWLL

-158 SHQFTNFISVV
+158 SHQFNNFISVI

-180 IIESNPAEKIHIQKK
+180 IIDSNPVEKIRIQKK
-195 RILKPEVKGPAI
+195 RILKPEIKGPTI

-216 QMLIKH
+216 QLLIKY
-222 AMEQYAKHRDTVQI
+222 AMEQYNKHRDTVQI

-263 DGNRLYLTDSYSHDM
+263 DGNRLILTDSYSHDM
-278 KCLKGRLKDIEGWRT
+278 KCLKGRLKDIEGWRAM
-293 VDVVPPALEIIE
+293 DVVPPALEIIE
-305 KIRQERIRL
+305 RIRQERIRL

-324 VNEKYSS
+324 VNEKYGS

-343 CDELGIPRRSLHKTR
+343 CDEIGIPRRSLHKTR
-358 KTCLGT
+358 KTCASKMHADGVNDLIIQAQLGH
-364 KTSERHLTRIAT
+364 KDLRT
-376 TLLLTRRD
+376 TFNSYCYD
-384 TEQFQHHWPRSS
+384 V
-396 NQCKTTDA
+396 TTDA
-404 LKSLIIQRFGGVVR
+404 ERYRAISASLA
-418 RGKNPTTSN
+418 
-427 QIQPLPELKNR
+427 

>member
-1 MMRSNNWL
+1 MNNRTPHEEIRLQDLYSADDILSTIYEEGILNEDGVRLIMRKKHLQFVLS
-9 FHSCHKMLAVLI
+9 HHEHKIWQSADGRWKTYI
-21 TDLDQVSGIPE
+21 TDEESGK
-32 DCLLHIR
+32 R
-39 NNSPA
+39 K
-44 TLWFFLV
+44 
-51 QICYRLYK
+51 QISRES
-59 YLPYHAPIRRRS
+59 RE

-109 VSEATIKR
+109 VSESTIKR

-138 ITKTELERWLL
+138 VTKTELERWLL

-158 SHQFTNFISVV
+158 SHQFNNFISVI

-180 IIESNPAEKIHIQKK
+180 IIDSNPVEKIRIQKK
-195 RILKPEVKGPAI
+195 RILKPEIKGPTI

-216 QMLIKH
+216 QLLIKY
-222 AMEQYAKHRDTVQI
+222 AMEQYNKHRDTVQI

-263 DGNRLYLTDSYSHDM
+263 DGNRLILTDSYSHDM

-293 VDVVPPALEIIE
+293 MDVVPPALEIIE
-305 KIRQERIRL
+305 RIRQERIRL

-324 VNEKYSS
+324 VNEKYGS
-331 LYSALGKSINKY
+331 LDSALGKSINKY
-343 CDELGIPRRSLHKTR
+343 CDEIGIPRRSLHKTR
-358 KTCLGT
+358 KTCASKMHADGVNDLIIQAQLGH
-364 KTSERHLTRIAT
+364 KDLRT
-376 TLLLTRRD
+376 TFNSYCYD
-384 TEQFQHHWPRSS
+384 V
-396 NQCKTTDA
+396 TTDA
-404 LKSLIIQRFGGVVR
+404 ERYRAISASLA
-418 RGKNPTTSN
+418 
-427 QIQPLPELKNR
+427 

>member
-1 MMRSNNWL
+1 MTSKTPHEEIRLQDLYSADDVLSTIYEQGILDEDGVRLIMRKKHLQFVLS
-9 FHSCHKMLAVLI
+9 HHEHKIWQSADGRWKTYI
-21 TDLDQVSGIPE
+21 TDEESGK
-32 DCLLHIR
+32 R
-39 NNSPA
+39 K
-44 TLWFFLV
+44 
-51 QICYRLYK
+51 QISRES
-59 YLPYHAPIRRRS
+59 RE

-293 VDVVPPALEIIE
+293 VDVVPPALDIIE

-324 VNEKYSS
+324 VNEKYGS

-343 CDELGIPRRSLHKTR
+343 CDEIGIPRRSLHKTR
-358 KTCLGT
+358 KTCASKMHADGVNDLIIQAQLGH
-364 KTSERHLTRIAT
+364 KDLRT
-376 TLLLTRRD
+376 TFNSYCYD
-384 TEQFQHHWPRSS
+384 V
-396 NQCKTTDA
+396 TTDA
-404 LKSLIIQRFGGVVR
+404 ERYRAISASLA
-418 RGKNPTTSN
+418 
-427 QIQPLPELKNR
+427 

>member
-1 MMRSNNWL
+1 MKSKTPHEEIPLQDLFSADDILSTIYEEGILNEDGVRLIMRKKHLQFVLS
-9 FHSCHKMLAVLI
+9 HHEHKIWQSADGRWKTYI
-21 TDLDQVSGIPE
+21 TDEESGK
-32 DCLLHIR
+32 R
-39 NNSPA
+39 K
-44 TLWFFLV
+44 
-51 QICYRLYK
+51 QISRES
-59 YLPYHAPIRRRS
+59 RE

-109 VSEATIKR
+109 VSESTIKR

-138 ITKTELERWLL
+138 VTKTELERWLL

-343 CDELGIPRRSLHKTR
+343 CDEIGIPRRSLHKTR
-358 KTCLGT
+358 KTCASKMHADGVNDLIIQAQLGH
-364 KTSERHLTRIAT
+364 KDLRT
-376 TLLLTRRD
+376 TYNSYCYD
-384 TEQFQHHWPRSS
+384 V
-396 NQCKTTDA
+396 TTDA
-404 LKSLIIQRFGGVVR
+404 ERYRAISASLA
-418 RGKNPTTSN
+418 
-427 QIQPLPELKNR
+427 

>member
-1 MMRSNNWL
+1 MDNKMPHEEIRLQDLYSADDILSTMYEQGILDEDGVRLIMRKKHLQFVLS
-9 FHSCHKMLAVLI
+9 HHEHKIWQSADGRWKTYI
-21 TDLDQVSGIPE
+21 TDEESGK
-32 DCLLHIR
+32 R
-39 NNSPA
+39 K
-44 TLWFFLV
+44 
-51 QICYRLYK
+51 QISRES
-59 YLPYHAPIRRRS
+59 RE

-109 VSEATIKR
+109 VSESTIKR

-138 ITKTELERWLL
+138 VTKTELERWLL

-158 SHQFTNFISVV
+158 SHQFNNFISVI

-180 IIESNPAEKIHIQKK
+180 IIDSNPVEKIRIQKK
-195 RILKPEVKGPAI
+195 RILKPEIKGPTI

-216 QMLIKH
+216 QLLIKY
-222 AMEQYAKHRDTVQI
+222 AMEQYNKHRDTVQI

-263 DGNRLYLTDSYSHDM
+263 DGNRLILTDSYSHDM

-293 VDVVPPALEIIE
+293 MDVVPPALEIIE
-305 KIRQERIRL
+305 RIRQERIRL

-324 VNEKYSS
+324 VNEKYGS

-343 CDELGIPRRSLHKTR
+343 CDEIGIPRRSLHKTR
-358 KTCLGT
+358 KTCASKMHADGVNDLIIQAQLGH
-364 KTSERHLTRIAT
+364 KDLRT
-376 TLLLTRRD
+376 TFNSYCYD
-384 TEQFQHHWPRSS
+384 V
-396 NQCKTTDA
+396 TTDA
-404 LKSLIIQRFGGVVR
+404 ERYRAISASLA
-418 RGKNPTTSN
+418 
-427 QIQPLPELKNR
+427 

>member
-1 MMRSNNWL
+1 MTSKTPHEEIRLQDLYSADDVLSTIYEEGILNEDGVRLIMRKKHLQFVLS
-9 FHSCHKMLAVLI
+9 HHEHKIWQSADGRWKTYI
-21 TDLDQVSGIPE
+21 TDEESGK
-32 DCLLHIR
+32 R
-39 NNSPA
+39 K
-44 TLWFFLV
+44 
-51 QICYRLYK
+51 QISRES
-59 YLPYHAPIRRRS
+59 RE

-109 VSEATIKR
+109 VSESTIKR

-138 ITKTELERWLL
+138 VTKTELERWLL

-158 SHQFTNFISVV
+158 SHQFNNFISVI

-180 IIESNPAEKIHIQKK
+180 IIDSNPVEKIRIQKK
-195 RILKPEVKGPAI
+195 RILKPEIKGPTI

-216 QMLIKH
+216 QLLIKY
-222 AMEQYAKHRDTVQI
+222 AMEQYNKHRDTVQI

-263 DGNRLYLTDSYSHDM
+263 DGNRLILTDSYSHDM

-293 VDVVPPALEIIE
+293 MDVVPPALEIIE
-305 KIRQERIRL
+305 RIRQERIRL

-324 VNEKYSS
+324 VNEKYGS

-343 CDELGIPRRSLHKTR
+343 CDEIGIPRRSLHKTR
-358 KTCLGT
+358 KTCASKMHADGVNDLIIQAQLGH
-364 KTSERHLTRIAT
+364 KDLRT
-376 TLLLTRRD
+376 TFNSYCYD
-384 TEQFQHHWPRSS
+384 V
-396 NQCKTTDA
+396 TTDA
-404 LKSLIIQRFGGVVR
+404 ERYRAISASLA
-418 RGKNPTTSN
+418 
-427 QIQPLPELKNR
+427 

>member
-1 MMRSNNWL
+1 MNNRTPHEEIRLQDLYSADDILSTIYEEGILNEDGVRLIMRKKHLQYVLS
-9 FHSCHKMLAVLI
+9 HHEHKIWQSADGRWKTYI
-21 TDLDQVSGIPE
+21 TDEESGK
-32 DCLLHIR
+32 R
-39 NNSPA
+39 K
-44 TLWFFLV
+44 
-51 QICYRLYK
+51 QISRES
-59 YLPYHAPIRRRS
+59 REE
-71 DLEDFLYDKYLAE
+71 LENFLYDKYLAE

-94 MESLYDDWAEYKSLF
+94 MESLYDEWAEYKSLF
-109 VSEATIKR
+109 VSESTIKR

-138 ITKTELERWLL
+138 VTKTELERWLL

-158 SHQFTNFISVV
+158 SHQFNNFISVI

-180 IIESNPAEKIHIQKK
+180 IIDSNPVEKIHIQKK
-195 RILKPEVKGPAI
+195 RILKPEIKGPTI

-216 QMLIKH
+216 KLLIKY
-222 AMEQYAKHRDTVQI
+222 AMEQYNKHRDTVQI

-263 DGNRLYLTDSYSHDM
+263 DGNRLILTDSYSHDM

-293 VDVVPPALEIIE
+293 MDVVPPALEIIE
-305 KIRQERIRL
+305 RIRQERIRL

-324 VNEKYSS
+324 VNEKYGS

-343 CDELGIPRRSLHKTR
+343 CDEIGIPRRSLHKTR
-358 KTCLGT
+358 KTCASKMHADGVNDLIIQAQLGH
-364 KTSERHLTRIAT
+364 KDLRT
-376 TLLLTRRD
+376 TFNSYCYD
-384 TEQFQHHWPRSS
+384 V
-396 NQCKTTDA
+396 TTDA
-404 LKSLIIQRFGGVVR
+404 ERYRAISASLA
-418 RGKNPTTSN
+418 
-427 QIQPLPELKNR
+427 